1 MSRQPSPAVKALTHL
16 GLLLAVAV
24 AVYPVLWVLKMAFS
38 ESQAFGLSASLRTV
52 NSWLPDST
60 NRVSGI
66 PGVIQLRTR
75 RHHLESPL
83 GTRSLSL
90 SQQGE
95 PETLSI
101 SG

>member
-66 PGVIQLRTR
+66 PGVIQTTLLMDLLGPTRLLASTLSRGASTR
-75 RHHLESPL
+75 RL
-83 GTRSLSL
+83 
-90 SQQGE
+90 
-95 PETLSI
+95 
-101 SG
+101 